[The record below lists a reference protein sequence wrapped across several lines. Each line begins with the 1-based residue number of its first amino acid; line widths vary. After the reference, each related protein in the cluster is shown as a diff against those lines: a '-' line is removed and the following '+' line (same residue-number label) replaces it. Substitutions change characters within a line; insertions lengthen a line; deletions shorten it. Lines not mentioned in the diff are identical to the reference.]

1 MEFKNPFKSKIEHL
15 LSKEAEYQL
24 YKKAAD
30 DIEANIID
38 KGIWTKAY
46 ALANGDEKKQK
57 VRYIDLIVEHY
68 KDLIKA
74 GEELETILKTE
85 AEKEEA
91 EKQKEEKQ
99 RYKNDYQQEQEVKN
113 KENEQQDLPE
123 RDMKPEEANGNAL
136 FILIVFALIITIAAA
151 AGGFL

>member
-1 MEFKNPFKSKIEHL
+1 MKFRNPFKSKIKHL

-46 ALANGDEKKQK
+46 ALADGDEKKQK
-57 VRYIDLIVEHY
+57 VRYIDLTVEHY

-74 GEELETILKTE
+74 GEELETILNTE
-85 AEKEEA
+85 AEKAEKEKEEK
-91 EKQKEEKQ
+91 EKQK
-99 RYKNDYQQEQEVKN
+99 YKNDYQQKQEVKN
-113 KENEQQDLPE
+113 KESAQQDLPE
-123 RDMKPEEANGNAL
+123 RDMEPEETNVDPL
-136 FILIVFALIITIAAA
+136 FILIVFALIILIAGV
-151 AGGFL
+151 AGNFS